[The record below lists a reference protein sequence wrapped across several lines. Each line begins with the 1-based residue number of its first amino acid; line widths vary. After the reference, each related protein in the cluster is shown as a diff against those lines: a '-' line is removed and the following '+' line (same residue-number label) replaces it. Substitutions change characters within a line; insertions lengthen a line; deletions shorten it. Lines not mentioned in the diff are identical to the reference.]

1 MSKNADDIIHS
12 LIFTVVI
19 ITVVLASVIIL
30 VHLKET
36 HRYVEFELL
45 EYHNKSGKVIVETDR
60 IESIQKI
67 IDEDEKIVAIST
79 KNGEWHMVD
88 YSYDEV
94 KDMVG
99 W

>member
-1 MSKNADDIIHS
+1 MKTHVGTAITTIIWIV
-12 LIFTVVI
+12 LITTVI
-19 ITVVLASVIIL
+19 ISYFLLL
-30 VHLKET
+30 VDFSRSKHI
-36 HRYVEFELL
+36 EFELL
-45 EYHNKSGKVIVETDR
+45 EYYNKSGKVIVETDR

-67 IDEDEKIVAIST
+67 IHKDEKIVAIST

-94 KDMVG
+94 KDIVG